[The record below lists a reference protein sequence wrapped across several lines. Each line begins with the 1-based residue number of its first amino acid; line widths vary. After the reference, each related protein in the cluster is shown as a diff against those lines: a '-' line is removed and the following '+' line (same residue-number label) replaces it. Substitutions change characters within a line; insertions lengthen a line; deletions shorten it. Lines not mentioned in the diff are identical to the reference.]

1 VVGAV
6 DWYSI
11 VDWAVVVVACA
22 AFVGGVLVAI
32 RDYRRLDGV
41 DRHGVRAKA
50 RAAARLP
57 VNGAR
62 YALVGV
68 LALLFAAFG
77 IGLGLN
83 VVRDLRSHGPAQVS
97 AARADAPRSCVPG
110 YSVCLNPKVSDY
122 DCAGGLGDGPRCVY
136 GPIRVTGSDP
146 FFLDFDGNG
155 IGCEY

>member
-1 VVGAV
+1 MVGAV

-22 AFVGGVLVAI
+22 AFVGGVLIAI
-32 RDYRRLDGV
+32 RDYRRLDG
-41 DRHGVRAKA
+41 G
-50 RAAARLP
+50 AAARLP

-122 DCAGGLGDGPRCVY
+122 DCAGGFGDGPRYVD